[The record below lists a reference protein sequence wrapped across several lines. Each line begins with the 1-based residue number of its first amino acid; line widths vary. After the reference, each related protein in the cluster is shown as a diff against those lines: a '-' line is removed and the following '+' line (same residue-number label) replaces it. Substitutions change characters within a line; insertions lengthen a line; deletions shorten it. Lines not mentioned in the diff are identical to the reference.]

1 MNETKR
7 DLNPKILLVDDR
19 EDNLLSMEA
28 ILKQDGYQFT
38 MAYSGSE
45 ALKILNKESDF
56 AMILMDVKM
65 PILSGFETATL
76 IYERETLKH
85 IPIIFITA
93 NYYGEENLFRGYQSG
108 GIDYIF
114 KPLNP
119 EVLRAKVSIFIELYR
134 KSRMLIEQDQK
145 LMATNRNLE
154 LDLKSLRSTELRL
167 RVNNLNLHKRIAEL
181 ESLLSISSVPVEET
195 EFVES
200 DLNAFVK
207 NVLSDMEDEVHSV
220 TISVEELPS
229 LCISPRLLR
238 PVLKNLISNAL
249 LRQQTSVTPI
259 IRIHSEISP
268 RLTQN
273 NKEQE
278 NYCNIFVED
287 HYNGFAQN
295 ISKESNGEMS
305 VSDPGFAFCKK
316 ILEQH
321 NGHISAKTAGG
332 EGVTYIL
339 SLPAGK
345 TKQNEDAIL

>member
-1 MNETKR
+1 MNETKA

-145 LMATNRNLE
+145 LMETNRNLE
-154 LDLKSLRSTELRL
+154 LEIKGLRSSELKL
-167 RVNNLNLHKRIAEL
+167 RVNNLNLQKRIAEL
-181 ESLLSISSVPVEET
+181 ESFLSISNVPVEET

-207 NVLSDMEDEVHSV
+207 NVLSDMKEEIHFA
-220 TISVEELPS
+220 TISVEKLPS

-249 LRQQTSVTPI
+249 LHQQTSVTPV
-259 IRIHSEISP
+259 IRIHSEVSP
-268 RLTQN
+268 RASQ

-278 NYCNIFVED
+278 NYWNIFVED
-287 HYNGFAQN
+287 HHNGFAKN
-295 ISKESNGEMS
+295 SLKESNGEVS
-305 VSDPGFAFCKK
+305 VSDPGFAFCER

-321 NGHISAKTAGG
+321 KGHISAKNVGG
-332 EGVTYIL
+332 EGLTYIL

-345 TKQNEDAIL
+345 TKQSEDAKL